1 MDFVSQHL
9 PLYIKESLQLALACE
24 AKISLEQISKILS
37 SSILRIDEAITSH
50 ILDIFP
56 QPQHCPDDFG
66 GTDAQRAFQPGPG
79 GSNYDAIA
87 QSIGGTTLIL
97 SLTDS
102 ERNLWIANLGGETT
116 TL

>member
-9 PLYIKESLQLALACE
+9 PLYIKEGLQLALACE

-37 SSILRIDEAITSH
+37 SSILHIDEAITSH

-79 GSNYDAIA
+79 GSHYDAIA